1 MLTAAGL
8 SVAIGDLWLV
18 VFCWMRRSVLAGL
31 LGAVGIPVVLFA
43 ISTVRPA
50 TPDEAVLLIAG
61 IMLVIATA
69 LYGLGHWLQQ
79 LTTASL
85 TTACEDVAG
94 CHRDTG

>member
-1 MLTAAGL
+1 MRAALTAAGL
-8 SVAIGDLWLV
+8 AVVIGDLWLV

-43 ISTVRPA
+43 IVDHPTRGS
-50 TPDEAVLLIAG
+50 DEALLLIAG

-79 LTTASL
+79 LL
-85 TTACEDVAG
+85 DREPDDRV
-94 CHRDTG
+94 

>member
-1 MLTAAGL
+1 MRAALTAAGL
-8 SVAIGDLWLV
+8 AVAIGDLWLV

-43 ISTVRPA
+43 IVDHPTRDS
-50 TPDEAVLLIAG
+50 DEAVLLIAG

-79 LTTASL
+79 LL
-85 TTACEDVAG
+85 DREPDDRV
-94 CHRDTG
+94 